1 MHISTLIVAVLT
13 AIIIWVLLVRRLTAK
28 PWIHATGNGAAS
40 DIGNV
45 PHPPTR
51 VALWVFLCVITS
63 LFSLFITAY
72 MMRLNPHHT
81 FDILND
87 NVLIYASD
95 WDRIDMPAIL
105 WLNSLFLMISSLAM
119 QWARSAEKLEQTGK
133 LKIGLAVGGLFTLAF
148 LAGQL
153 IAWQQ
158 LHDSEYFKMANPA
171 VGFFY
176 VLTAVH
182 GLHLIGGLWVWG
194 GTTFK
199 VWRTNEISQGSLTVE
214 LCTVYWHYLLIV
226 WLVLFGLL
234 LST

>member
-1 MHISTLIVAVLT
+1 MHISTLVIAVLT
-13 AIIIWVLLVRRLTAK
+13 AIVVWILLVRKLTAK
-28 PWIHATGNGAAS
+28 PWLHTAGPGTARDFGC
-40 DIGNV
+40 V

-72 MMRLNPHHT
+72 MMRMDPHHAT
-81 FDILND
+81 DWSPN
-87 NVLIYASD
+87 ASD
-95 WDRIDMPAIL
+95 WNPINKPAIL
-105 WLNSLFLMISSLAM
+105 WLNTLFLIISSLAM
-119 QWARSAEKLEQTGK
+119 QWARSAEKLEQVDK
-133 LKIGLAVGGLFTLAF
+133 LKIGLAVAGFFTLAF

-153 IAWQQ
+153 VAWQQ
-158 LHDSEYFKMANPA
+158 LHHSDYFQMANPA

-176 VLTAVH
+176 MLTAVH

-199 VWRTNEISQGSLTVE
+199 VWRTNKISEGSLTVE

>member
-1 MHISTLIVAVLT
+1 MHISTLIVAVLA
-13 AIIIWVLLVRRLTAK
+13 AIVIWVLLVRRLTVK
-28 PWIHATGNGAAS
+28 PWVHATETGAAS

-45 PHPPTR
+45 PHPPAR

-81 FDILND
+81 SDILND

-95 WDRIDMPAIL
+95 WDYIDIPAIL
-105 WLNSLFLMISSLAM
+105 WLNSLFLIISSLAM
-119 QWARSAEKLEQTGK
+119 QWARAAEKLEQTGK

-148 LAGQL
+148 LGGQL

-158 LHDSEYFKMANPA
+158 LHDSQYFKMANPA

-199 VWRTNEISQGSLTVE
+199 VWRTNKISEGSLTVE